1 MKAYLKKYGVRI
13 LVLVLVA
20 AVIVGLATRDKE
32 EAVAAGALEDVSN
45 RVSAPVQ
52 RAVGSMVGWLEGLYG
67 YIYDYNQLVPE
78 NEALRAQLAQ
88 AQEEARSAAE
98 ANEENARL
106 RALLGYLEKHTS
118 YITESAQITAWDP
131 SNWVRAFTISK
142 GSNQG
147 IEKGDCVITE
157 DGSLVGPV
165 AELGPGWATVRTV
178 IDVNMDVGVLVG
190 DGEIAAVVVGDYALM
205 QDGLCKLTYFTEDVT
220 LFVCDRVVTSG
231 NGGAFPPNIALGTVT
246 ELRSEA
252 GGQSYYAVVEPDVN
266 VGLLSQIF
274 IIKDFEVI
282 E

>member
-1 MKAYLKKYGVRI
+1 MKAYLKTYGVRALI
-13 LVLVLVA
+13 LVLIA
-20 AVIVGLATRDKE
+20 AVIVGLATREKE
-32 EAVAAGALEDVSN
+32 DAATAGALEEASN
-45 RVSAPVQ
+45 RVSAPIQ

-67 YIYDYNQLVPE
+67 YIYDYNQLVQE

-98 ANEENARL
+98 ANEENERL

-157 DGSLVGPV
+157 DGSLVGQV

-220 LFVCDRVVTSG
+220 LFVGDRVVTSG

>member
-1 MKAYLKKYGVRI
+1 MKAYLKKYGVRVLI
-13 LVLVLVA
+13 LVLIA

-32 EAVAAGALEDVSN
+32 EPVAAGALEDVSN
-45 RVSAPVQ
+45 RVNAPIQ

-67 YIYDYNQLVPE
+67 YIYDYNQLVQE

-98 ANEENARL
+98 ANEENERL

-157 DGSLVGPV
+157 DGSLVGQV

-205 QDGLCKLTYFTEDVT
+205 QEGLCKLTYFTEDVT
-220 LFVCDRVVTSG
+220 LFVGDRVVTSG

-252 GGQSYYAVVEPDVN
+252 GGQSYYAVVKPDVN
-266 VGLLSQIF
+266 IGMLSQIF

>member
-67 YIYDYNQLVPE
+67 YIYDYNQLVQE

-98 ANEENARL
+98 ANEENERL

-157 DGSLVGPV
+157 DGSLVGQV

-220 LFVCDRVVTSG
+220 LFVGDRVVTSG

>member
-1 MKAYLKKYGVRI
+1 MKAYLKKYGVRVLI
-13 LVLVLVA
+13 LVLIA
-20 AVIVGLATRDKE
+20 AVVVGLATRDKE

-45 RVSAPVQ
+45 RVSAPIQ

-67 YIYDYNQLVPE
+67 YIYDYNQLVQE

-98 ANEENARL
+98 ANEENERL

-118 YITESAQITAWDP
+118 YITESAQITAWDS

-157 DGSLVGPV
+157 DGSLVGQV

-220 LFVCDRVVTSG
+220 LFVGDRVVTSG

-252 GGQSYYAVVEPDVN
+252 GGQSYYAVVKPDVN
-266 VGLLSQIF
+266 VGMLSQIF

>member
-1 MKAYLKKYGVRI
+1 MKAYLKKYGVRVLI
-13 LVLVLVA
+13 LVLIA
-20 AVIVGLATRDKE
+20 AVIVGLATRDKGE
-32 EAVAAGALEDVSN
+32 DAAAGALEDASN
-45 RVSAPVQ
+45 RLSAPIQ

-67 YIYDYNQLVPE
+67 YIYDYNQLVQE
-78 NEALRAQLAQ
+78 NEALRAQLAD

-98 ANEENARL
+98 ANEENERL

-118 YITESAQITAWDP
+118 YITESAQITAWDA

-157 DGSLVGPV
+157 DGSLVGQV

-205 QDGLCKLTYFTEDVT
+205 QEGLCKLTYFTDDVT
-220 LFVCDRVVTSG
+220 LFVGDRVVTSG

-266 VGLLSQIF
+266 IGMLSQIF

>member
-1 MKAYLKKYGVRI
+1 MKAYLKKYGVRVLA
-13 LVLVLVA
+13 LVLIA

-67 YIYDYNQLVPE
+67 YIYDYNQLVQE

-98 ANEENARL
+98 ANEENERL

-157 DGSLVGPV
+157 DGSLVGQV

-205 QDGLCKLTYFTEDVT
+205 QDGMCKLTYFTEDVT
-220 LFVCDRVVTSG
+220 LFVGDRVVTSG

>member
-1 MKAYLKKYGVRI
+1 MKAYLKTYGVRV
-13 LVLVLVA
+13 LVLVLIA

-32 EAVAAGALEDVSN
+32 DAATAGALEEASN
-45 RVSAPVQ
+45 RMSAPIQ

-67 YIYDYNQLVPE
+67 YIYDYNQLVQE

-98 ANEENARL
+98 ANEENERL

-142 GSNQG
+142 GSTQG

-157 DGSLVGPV
+157 DGSLVGQV
-165 AELGPGWATVRTV
+165 AELGTGWATVRTV

-190 DGEIAAVVVGDYALM
+190 DSEIAAVVVGDYALM
-205 QDGLCKLTYFTEDVT
+205 QEGLCKLTYFTDDVT
-220 LFVCDRVVTSG
+220 LFVGDRVVTSG

>member
-1 MKAYLKKYGVRI
+1 MKAYLKKYGVRVLI
-13 LVLVLVA
+13 LVLIA

-32 EAVAAGALEDVSN
+32 DAATAGALEDASQ
-45 RVSAPVQ
+45 RLSAPVQ

-67 YIYDYNQLVPE
+67 YIYDYNQLVQE

-98 ANEENARL
+98 ANEENERL

-157 DGSLVGPV
+157 DGSLVGQV

-190 DGEIAAVVVGDYALM
+190 TGEIAAVVVGDYALM
-205 QDGLCKLTYFTEDVT
+205 QDGLCKLTYFTDDVT
-220 LFVCDRVVTSG
+220 LFVGDRVVTSG

-266 VGLLSQIF
+266 IGMLSQIF

>member
-1 MKAYLKKYGVRI
+1 MKAYLKTYGVRVLI
-13 LVLVLVA
+13 LVLIA
-20 AVIVGLATRDKE
+20 AVVVGLATREKE
-32 EAVAAGALEDVSN
+32 DTATAGALEEASN
-45 RVSAPVQ
+45 RLSAPIQ

-67 YIYDYNQLVPE
+67 YIYDYNQLVQE

-98 ANEENARL
+98 ANEENERL

-157 DGSLVGPV
+157 DGSLVGQV

-205 QDGLCKLTYFTEDVT
+205 QEGLCKLTYFTEDVT
-220 LFVCDRVVTSG
+220 LFVGDRVVTSG

-252 GGQSYYAVVEPDVN
+252 GGQSYYAVVKPDVN
-266 VGLLSQIF
+266 IGMLSQIF

>member
-1 MKAYLKKYGVRI
+1 MKAYLKKYGVRVLI
-13 LVLVLVA
+13 LVLIA

-45 RVSAPVQ
+45 RVNAPIQ

-67 YIYDYNQLVPE
+67 YIYDYNQLVQE

-98 ANEENARL
+98 ANEENERL

-118 YITESAQITAWDP
+118 YITESAQITAGDA

-157 DGSLVGPV
+157 DGSLVGQV

-205 QDGLCKLTYFTEDVT
+205 QDGMCKLTYFTEDVT
-220 LFVCDRVVTSG
+220 LFVGDRVVTSG

-252 GGQSYYAVVEPDVN
+252 GGQSYYAVVKPDVN

>member
-1 MKAYLKKYGVRI
+1 M
-13 LVLVLVA
+13 
-20 AVIVGLATRDKE
+20 
-32 EAVAAGALEDVSN
+32 AAGALEDVSN
-45 RVSAPVQ
+45 RMSAPIQ

-67 YIYDYNQLVPE
+67 YIYDYNQLVQE

-98 ANEENARL
+98 ANEENERL

-118 YITESAQITAWDP
+118 YITESAQITAWDA

-157 DGSLVGPV
+157 DGSLVGQV

-190 DGEIAAVVVGDYALM
+190 DSEIAAVVVGDYALM

-220 LFVCDRVVTSG
+220 LFVGDRVVTSG

-266 VGLLSQIF
+266 IGMLSQIF

>member
-1 MKAYLKKYGVRI
+1 MKAYLKTYGVRALI
-13 LVLVLVA
+13 LVLIA
-20 AVIVGLATRDKE
+20 AVIVGLATREKE
-32 EAVAAGALEDVSN
+32 DAATAGALEEASN
-45 RVSAPVQ
+45 RVSAPIQ

-67 YIYDYNQLVPE
+67 YIYDYNQLVQE

-98 ANEENARL
+98 ANEENERL

-157 DGSLVGPV
+157 DGSLVGQV
-165 AELGPGWATVRTV
+165 AELGTGWATVRTV

-190 DGEIAAVVVGDYALM
+190 DSEIAAVVVGDYALM
-205 QDGLCKLTYFTEDVT
+205 QEGLCKLTYFTDDVT
-220 LFVCDRVVTSG
+220 LFVGDRVVTSG

-252 GGQSYYAVVEPDVN
+252 GGQSYYAVVKPDVN
-266 VGLLSQIF
+266 VGMLSQIF

>member
-1 MKAYLKKYGVRI
+1 MKAYLKQYGVRVLI
-13 LVLVLVA
+13 LVLIA
-20 AVIVGLATRDKE
+20 ALIVGLATREKE
-32 EAVAAGALEDVSN
+32 DAATAGALEEASN
-45 RVSAPVQ
+45 RLSAPVQ

-67 YIYDYNQLVPE
+67 YIYDYNQLVQE
-78 NEALRAQLAQ
+78 NEALRAQLAD

-98 ANEENARL
+98 ANEENERL

-118 YITESAQITAWDP
+118 YITESAQITAWDA

-142 GSNQG
+142 GSNHG

-157 DGSLVGPV
+157 DGSLVGQV
-165 AELGPGWATVRTV
+165 AELGTSWATVRTV

-220 LFVCDRVVTSG
+220 LFVGDRVVTSG

-266 VGLLSQIF
+266 ISMLSQIF

>member
-1 MKAYLKKYGVRI
+1 MKAYLKKYGVRVLI
-13 LVLVLVA
+13 LVLIA

-45 RVSAPVQ
+45 RVNAPIQ

-67 YIYDYNQLVPE
+67 YIYDYNQLVQE

-98 ANEENARL
+98 ANEENERL

-157 DGSLVGPV
+157 DGSLVGQV

-205 QDGLCKLTYFTEDVT
+205 QEGLCKLTYFTEDVT
-220 LFVCDRVVTSG
+220 LFVGDRVVTSG

-252 GGQSYYAVVEPDVN
+252 GGQSYYAVVKPDVN
-266 VGLLSQIF
+266 IGMLSQIF

>member
-1 MKAYLKKYGVRI
+1 MKAYLKKYGVRV
-13 LVLVLVA
+13 LVLVLIA

-67 YIYDYNQLVPE
+67 YIYDYNQLVQE

-98 ANEENARL
+98 ANEENERL

-157 DGSLVGPV
+157 DGSLVGQV

-205 QDGLCKLTYFTEDVT
+205 QDGMCKLTYFTEDVT
-220 LFVCDRVVTSG
+220 LFVGDRVVTSG
-231 NGGAFPPNIALGTVT
+231 NGGAFPPNIALGTIT

-252 GGQSYYAVVEPDVN
+252 GGQSYYAVVDPDVN
-266 VGLLSQIF
+266 VAMLSQVF

>member
-1 MKAYLKKYGVRI
+1 MKAYLKKYGVRVLI
-13 LVLVLVA
+13 LVLIA
-20 AVIVGLATRDKE
+20 ALIVGLATREKE
-32 EAVAAGALEDVSN
+32 DAATAGALEEASN
-45 RVSAPVQ
+45 RLSAPVQ

-67 YIYDYNQLVPE
+67 YIYDYNQLVQE
-78 NEALRAQLAQ
+78 NEALRAQLAE

-98 ANEENARL
+98 ANEENERL

-118 YITESAQITAWDP
+118 YITESAQITAWDA

-157 DGSLVGPV
+157 DGSLVGQV

-220 LFVCDRVVTSG
+220 LFVGDRVVTSG

>member
-1 MKAYLKKYGVRI
+1 MKAYLKKYGVRVLI
-13 LVLVLVA
+13 LVLIA
-20 AVIVGLATRDKE
+20 AVIVGLATREKE
-32 EAVAAGALEDVSN
+32 DAVAAGTLEDVSN
-45 RVSAPVQ
+45 RVSAPIQ

-67 YIYDYNQLVPE
+67 YIYDYNQLVQE

-98 ANEENARL
+98 ANEENERL
-106 RALLGYLEKHTS
+106 RGLLGYLEKHTS
-118 YITESAQITAWDP
+118 YVTESAQITAWDA

-157 DGSLVGPV
+157 DGSLVGQV

-220 LFVCDRVVTSG
+220 LFVGDRVVTSG

-252 GGQSYYAVVEPDVN
+252 GGQSYYAVVKPDVN
-266 VGLLSQIF
+266 VGMLSQIF

>member
-1 MKAYLKKYGVRI
+1 MKAYLKKYGVRVLI
-13 LVLVLVA
+13 LVLIA
-20 AVIVGLATRDKE
+20 AVVVGLSTREKEDAAT
-32 EAVAAGALEDVSN
+32 AGALEDASN
-45 RVSAPVQ
+45 RLSAPIQ

-67 YIYDYNQLVPE
+67 YIYDYNQLVQE

-98 ANEENARL
+98 ANEENERL

-157 DGSLVGPV
+157 DGSLVGQV

-205 QDGLCKLTYFTEDVT
+205 QDGMCKLTYFTEDVT
-220 LFVCDRVVTSG
+220 LFVGDRVVTSG

-252 GGQSYYAVVEPDVN
+252 GGQSYYAVVKPDVN
-266 VGLLSQIF
+266 VGMLSQIF